1 MATEAGALNLTPSRG
16 PSIWDD
22 KRWNAE
28 PTKYTTGRW
37 LLGIGG
43 GALLA
48 FGATRGSA
56 ARRMLSVA
64 GGAAA
69 LSVATGRVS
78 LNRPRAWFGRIW
90 REWEAGDRV
99 EDDSML
105 SFPASDAP
113 AWTPTT
119 GTGTPGR

>member
-1 MATEAGALNLTPSRG
+1 MTTEAGALNLTPNRG
-16 PSIWDD
+16 PSIWEDA
-22 KRWNAE
+22 RWNAE
-28 PTKYTTGRW
+28 AANYATGRW
-37 LLGIGG
+37 LLGLGG

-56 ARRMLSVA
+56 ARRALSVA
-64 GGAAA
+64 GAAAA
-69 LSVATGRVS
+69 LSVASGRVN
-78 LNRPRAWFGRIW
+78 LNTPRAWVTRLWCELEGT
-90 REWEAGDRV
+90 DRV
-99 EDDSML
+99 EDDSKL

>member
-1 MATEAGALNLTPSRG
+1 MAMEAGALNLTPNRG

-22 KRWNAE
+22 ERWNAAAANAA
-28 PTKYTTGRW
+28 TGRW

-48 FGATRGSA
+48 FGATRGST
-56 ARRMLSVA
+56 ARRVISTA
-64 GGAAA
+64 AGAAA

-78 LNRPRAWFGRIW
+78 LERPRAWVRRLW
-90 REWEAGDRV
+90 SDWEQGDRV
-99 EDDSML
+99 SENSEH

-113 AWTPTT
+113 AWTATT